1 MTIINR
7 IFNYRIIL
15 FSVCHL
21 LSFRPII
28 TTVVKLR
35 YVSFIIKL
43 LLDWIG
49 FHK

>member
-15 FSVCHL
+15 

-28 TTVVKLR
+28 TTVQ
-35 YVSFIIKL
+35 L
-43 LLDWIG
+43 LNCDCVMSVLSLNSLDLIG
-49 FHK
+49 LDHY